1 MKSDKKE
8 DKNEVFWLTNPSVLI
23 DYNYITNIWPKRE
36 DDVNTK
42 LNAVTRC
49 VILLTMMGLV
59 LTQHNKIRL
68 LATTFVTLIAIVFY
82 QHYIIKI
89 KGNLESKEEEGF
101 QNREGGRMGPSRNMD
116 TLSVQRNVNDEERY
130 QEMCGR
136 DGLHEPNN
144 ENPMMNVMPMDIKN
158 NPQRPPAQPSYK
170 TCVKQNIRKNIKK
183 NLDPRLF
190 CDLGDELAF
199 SHFERQFHTMPNSQ
213 VPNNQKK
220 FAEFC
225 YGNTAMVKDTHMK
238 APKCDDIIFST

>member
-1 MKSDKKE
+1 MKSHKKG

-23 DYNYITNIWPKRE
+23 DYNYITNIWPRRE

-49 VILLTMMGLV
+49 VVLLSLIGIV
-59 LTQHNKIRL
+59 LTQNNKMRL

-89 KGNLESKEEEGF
+89 KGNFDSNTGEEEF
-101 QNREGGRMGPSRNMD
+101 QTRERRSEQIN
-116 TLSVQRNVNDEERY
+116 VQRNVNDEERY

-136 DGLHEPNN
+136 DGLHEPKNI
-144 ENPMMNVMPMDIKN
+144 NPMMNVMPMDIKN

-170 TCVKQNIRKNIKK
+170 TCVKKNIRKNIKK

-199 SHFERQFHTMPNSQ
+199 SHFERQFHTMPNTQ

-225 YGNTAMVKDTHMK
+225 YGNTAIVKDTHMK

>member
-1 MKSDKKE
+1 MKKPKDT
-8 DKNEVFWLTNPSVLI
+8 KNEVFWLTNPSVLI

-49 VILLTMMGLV
+49 VILLTMIGLV
-59 LTQHNKIRL
+59 LTQHNKFRL
-68 LATTFVTLIAIVFY
+68 LVTTFVTILSIVFY

-89 KGNLESKEEEGF
+89 QGNLGLLDKEEGF
-101 QNREGGRMGPSRNMD
+101 QNKPNITGKDTRSGIMNM
-116 TLSVQRNVNDEERY
+116 QENVNEEERY
-130 QEMCGR
+130 QDMCGR
-136 DGLHEPNN
+136 DGLREPGNS
-144 ENPMMNVMPMDIKN
+144 NPMMNVMPMDIKN
-158 NPQRPPAQPSYK
+158 DPKRPPAQPSYK
-170 TCVKQNIRKNIKK
+170 TCVKRNIRSNIKK

-199 SHFERQFHTMPNSQ
+199 SHFERQFHTMPNTQ

-225 YGNTAMVKDTHMK
+225 YGNTAMVKDTQMK